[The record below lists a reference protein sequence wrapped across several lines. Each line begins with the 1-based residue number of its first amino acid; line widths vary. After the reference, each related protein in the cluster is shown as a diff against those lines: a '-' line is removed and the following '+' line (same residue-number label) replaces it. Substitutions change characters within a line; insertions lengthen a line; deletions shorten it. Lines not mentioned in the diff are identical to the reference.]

1 MSEQSENL
9 CQQHFTLIF
18 SGNCRGIEAGD
29 LTIGCVPSRVD
40 TADWKTE
47 TITPSRRIKGQRVY

>member
-1 MSEQSENL
+1 MSEQSDESL
-9 CQQHFTLIF
+9 SAAFYTYFFRKLR
-18 SGNCRGIEAGD
+18 SIEAGD